1 MTTPAKEN
9 QQPTKPY
16 KVMGAIFF
24 VVAAV
29 VCFVVYR
36 GFRGEFADNT
46 DLTMLTARSGLV
58 LDPGSKVTYNGVEI
72 GRVSAISEV
81 EHDGKPAAKLTLG
94 VNQKY
99 VNLIPENVNANIVA
113 TTVFGNKYVSFTSPE
128 DPTPQRITSDH
139 VIDATSVT
147 TEFNTIFETIT
158 SIAEKV
164 DPVKLYATL
173 SAAADAV
180 SGLGTKFGDS
190 IVNANK
196 ILDDLNPRMDQFRYD
211 TQRLADLADVYTEAS
226 PDLWKFLDNAAKTAR
241 TFNEQQPNLDAALM
255 ASIGFG
261 NTGADI
267 LDRGGPFLVRAV
279 HDLVPTAQLLDE
291 YSPELLCVVRNYA
304 QAVPIVTEVESGNG
318 YAAKVQ
324 ALILGAE
331 NPYVYPDNLPRT
343 NARGGPG
350 GRPGCW
356 AQVTRDLWPT
366 PYLVMDTGVSVAPYN
381 HFELGSPFAIEYVWG
396 RQVGENTIN
405 P

>member
-16 KVMGAIFF
+16 KVVGAIFF

-46 DLTMLTARSGLV
+46 DLTMMTARSGLV

-72 GRVSAISEV
+72 GRVSGISEV

-180 SGLGTKFGDS
+180 SGLGTKFGIPSSTRTKSSTTS
-190 IVNANK
+190 IRGWTSFGMTLSGSP
-196 ILDDLNPRMDQFRYD
+196 ILLTCTRRPPRICGSSW
-211 TQRLADLADVYTEAS
+211 TT
-226 PDLWKFLDNAAKTAR
+226 
-241 TFNEQQPNLDAALM
+241 
-255 ASIGFG
+255 
-261 NTGADI
+261 
-267 LDRGGPFLVRAV
+267 
-279 HDLVPTAQLLDE
+279 
-291 YSPELLCVVRNYA
+291 
-304 QAVPIVTEVESGNG
+304 
-318 YAAKVQ
+318 
-324 ALILGAE
+324 
-331 NPYVYPDNLPRT
+331 LPRLRARST
-343 NARGGPG
+343 NNSRIWM
-350 GRPGCW
+350 R
-356 AQVTRDLWPT
+356 R
-366 PYLVMDTGVSVAPYN
+366 
-381 HFELGSPFAIEYVWG
+381 
-396 RQVGENTIN
+396 
-405 P
+405 

>member
-1 MTTPAKEN
+1 
-9 QQPTKPY
+9 
-16 KVMGAIFF
+16 
-24 VVAAV
+24 
-29 VCFVVYR
+29 
-36 GFRGEFADNT
+36 
-46 DLTMLTARSGLV
+46 MLTARSGLV

-72 GRVSAISEV
+72 GRVSGISEV

-94 VNQKY
+94 VNPKY
-99 VNLIPENVNANIVA
+99 VNLIPDNVDANIVA

-128 DPTPQRITSDH
+128 DPTPQRITSDP

-147 TEFNTIFETIT
+147 TEFNTIVRNDHFDRREGRSGQAERDAVGGGGCACPDSAPSSAIPSSTRTKFSTT
-158 SIAEKV
+158 SIRGWTSF
-164 DPVKLYATL
+164 ATTF
-173 SAAADAV
+173 
-180 SGLGTKFGDS
+180 SGWPIWLTCTPRPPGSVGVLGQRGD
-190 IVNANK
+190 
-196 ILDDLNPRMDQFRYD
+196 
-211 TQRLADLADVYTEAS
+211 
-226 PDLWKFLDNAAKTAR
+226 KTAR
-241 TFNEQQPNLDAALM
+241 TFNEQQSNLDAALM

-291 YSPELLCVVRNYA
+291 YSPEILCVVRNYA
-304 QAVPIVTEVESGNG
+304 EAVPMVTDVESVNG

-356 AQVTRDLWPT
+356 AKSR
-366 PYLVMDTGVSVAPYN
+366 
-381 HFELGSPFAIEYVWG
+381 AISG
-396 RQVGENTIN
+396 RRRTW
-405 P
+405 